1 MLGNYGGG
9 AGLQVQPSVV
19 SVPATQPSQRPKLWC
34 AIADSWRGD
43 AVEIHGFEEV
53 PPGHQS
59 LDADLWGR
67 SRAAGRALGCVRGG
81 HAAFAMA
88 TKVREIV
95 SRVITK

>member
-34 AIADSWRGD
+34 AIADNRRGD

-59 LDADLWGR
+59 LDADLWGGA
-67 SRAAGRALGCVRGG
+67 RARCRAPGCLRIGVT
-81 HAAFAMA
+81 AFAMA
-88 TKVREIV
+88 IEVGEIV
-95 SRVITK
+95 SI